1 MFLWGSSANSLERV
15 AASRTTPSSPA
26 SLLSCHGL
34 RLRSRRTE
42 GWHHVASNFLLRQ
55 PWVSYIQHSLYKNQP
70 LIKKPK
76 NGVQGTLGRSVIMF
90 YHVPCA
96 MTFITF
102 ITFMPFVTF
111 MSLMA
116 SIGLHDFHD
125 NHDIHDTRECHI

>member
-1 MFLWGSSANSLERV
+1 MFLLELSAKDSEK
-15 AASRTTPSSPA
+15 AAPSRTTQFSPE

-55 PWVSYIQHSLYKNQP
+55 PWVSYIQHSLYKIQP
-70 LIKKPK
+70 LIKKSK

-102 ITFMPFVTF
+102 MPFVTF

-116 SIGLHDFHD
+116 SNGRHDLHD
-125 NHDIHDTRECHI
+125 NHDIHDTWECHN